1 MQVVAVSWS
10 PHPPPPV
17 AASTAKFT
25 VLVWE
30 RIFTPPTRYGSPESS
45 QSLEA
50 KDGVDHVISPLPV
63 TGSSVSH
70 LRQLD
75 HVT

>member
-30 RIFTPPTRYGSPESS
+30 QIFTPPTRYGSPESS

-50 KDGVDHVISPLPV
+50 KDGVECLPV